1 MWTVKSL
8 PLPGVCLNAIFPNS
22 TELPEYLTTMSAMLL
37 LLNSIFPIL
46 LVLEVR
52 TPQDAVDPPDIVE
65 QPAGCAS
72 VLVTKHARPM
82 RQMNIE
88 SRFATAIL
96 GDSCSTT
103 SVPVDEH
110 TRPKFLHSQQS
121 SSRSPQ
127 QTCLATRAPKKKQLE
142 ETTPSLPPCRAS
154 HSASECAS
162 LHGRSRPLRR
172 LGSRSGSRNRMALS
186 EPSLRLDLHI
196 HAAGSGTRGISQ
208 HAS

>member
-22 TELPEYLTTMSAMLL
+22 TELPEYLTTISAMLL
-37 LLNSIFPIL
+37 PLNSIFPIL
-46 LVLEVR
+46 LVLEVS
-52 TPQDAVDPPDIVE
+52 TPQDAVDSPFIVA

-103 SVPVDEH
+103 SVPVDED
-110 TRPKFLHSQQS
+110 TNFFTVNN

-127 QTCLATRAPKKKQLE
+127 QTCLATRAPKSCFLFE
-142 ETTPSLPPCRAS
+142 
-154 HSASECAS
+154 
-162 LHGRSRPLRR
+162 
-172 LGSRSGSRNRMALS
+172 
-186 EPSLRLDLHI
+186 
-196 HAAGSGTRGISQ
+196 
-208 HAS
+208 